1 MDGKAKTDNFYKIL
15 CRTNYDDNP
24 VKNQMLDKLKLL
36 PQLYY
41 IMTSQEV
48 TWIGNRHQGKTMH
61 KKSLLK
67 PDMYVNLANQIE

>member
-1 MDGKAKTDNFYKIL
+1 MDGRAKTDNFYKIL

-24 VKNQMLDKLKLL
+24 NQMVDKLKLL

-48 TWIGNRHQGKTMH
+48 TWIGNCH
-61 KKSLLK
+61 
-67 PDMYVNLANQIE
+67 